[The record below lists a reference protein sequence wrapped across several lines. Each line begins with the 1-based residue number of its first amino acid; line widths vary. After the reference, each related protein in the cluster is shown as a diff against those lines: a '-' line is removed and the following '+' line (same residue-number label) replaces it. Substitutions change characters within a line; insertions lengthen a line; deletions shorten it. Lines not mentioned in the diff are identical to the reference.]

1 MTKSEIAQ
9 AYIAHLSKGDLQQL
23 LVLFAENARVIS
35 PVYGEKNYKDFY
47 IQLFADTQT
56 SELSIQGIFE
66 DAETGKLALHFDYG
80 WTLRNGSKVNFEV
93 VDILEFD
100 ENNKIAVLTI
110 IYDTVHS
117 REGLKK
123 LGDS

>member
-47 IQLFADTQT
+47 TQLFADTQT

-66 DAETGKLALHFDYG
+66 DAHTGKLALHFDYS

-100 ENNKIAVLTI
+100 ETQKILELTI
-110 IYDTVHS
+110 IYDTVRA